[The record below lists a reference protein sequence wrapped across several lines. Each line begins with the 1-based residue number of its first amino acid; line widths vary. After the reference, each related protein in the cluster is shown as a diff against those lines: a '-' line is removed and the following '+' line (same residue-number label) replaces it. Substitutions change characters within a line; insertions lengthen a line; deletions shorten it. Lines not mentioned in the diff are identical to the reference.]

1 MIVWFE
7 ETERWGSGRLEYIG
21 KVFRLMVR
29 ENSTVEWIWRNR
41 FPSDLVMR
49 S

>member
-29 ENSTVEWIWRNR
+29 ENSTSGFGETVFLQTW
-41 FPSDLVMR
+41 L
-49 S
+49 